1 MSLRTALLP
10 IVETCRALAG
20 STSLDI
26 RTTQL
31 TIRTRT
37 WSGGRAGVGTPTDND
52 LVLPQRYK
60 VIQLSAKDVASS
72 GGRYEMEDLKV
83 GPITP
88 AQSGSG
94 YTLAQLLPTGADG
107 VEILYVLTGV
117 TAGEYVLVQSNSTR
131 PFRYELIL
139 RRRRRTP

>member
-10 IVETCRALAG
+10 IVDACRAIAG
-20 STSLDI
+20 STGLDI

-37 WSGGRAGVGTPTDND
+37 WSGGRAGVGTPTDVD

-60 VIQLSAKDVASS
+60 VVQLSAKEVASS
-72 GGRYEMEDLKV
+72 GGRYQMEDVRV

-88 AQSGSG
+88 AQGGVG
-94 YTLAQLLPTGADG
+94 YTIAQLTPDGDAG
-107 VEILYVLTGV
+107 VEILYMLSGAVL
-117 TAGEYVLVQSNSTR
+117 GEHALVQSQTQR